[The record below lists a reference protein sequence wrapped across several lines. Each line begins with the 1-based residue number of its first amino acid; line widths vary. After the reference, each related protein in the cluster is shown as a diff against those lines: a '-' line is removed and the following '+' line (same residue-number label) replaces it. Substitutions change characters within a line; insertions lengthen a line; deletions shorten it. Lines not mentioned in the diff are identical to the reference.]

1 MTIIFRYVGNIMK
14 IIEKKK
20 ENITRIIVKLIKKY
34 VKHNSIGILRKEKQG
49 EIHITTLNIMIL
61 KSQVYVVYS
70 DKR

>member
-61 KSQVYVVYS
+61 KSQVYVVYA